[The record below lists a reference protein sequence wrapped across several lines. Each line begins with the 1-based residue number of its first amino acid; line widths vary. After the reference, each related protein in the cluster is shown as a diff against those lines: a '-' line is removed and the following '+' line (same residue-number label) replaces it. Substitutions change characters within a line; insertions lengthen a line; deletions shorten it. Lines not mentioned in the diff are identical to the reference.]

1 VGRALL
7 DVVPMTA
14 STPEDA
20 VRRYLEW
27 LEDPDSL
34 IDDEAVARA
43 EAAVADARD
52 PLTRLHALADAEHA
66 RQADADAVIRDFIT
80 HARAYAEAQSI
91 PIAAFRAV
99 GVSDD
104 VLRQAGF
111 GIAGRTAAARGP
123 RGARAGAPR
132 AKQVSVDEL
141 KAAALGLPKRFTLA
155 DLSAAAGGGSPATVR
170 RAVDEMISAG
180 KVRKLGPKPDHQGPG
195 RAPTLYELV

>member
-1 VGRALL
+1 
-7 DVVPMTA
+7 
-14 STPEDA
+14 
-20 VRRYLEW
+20 
-27 LEDPDSL
+27 
-34 IDDEAVARA
+34 
-43 EAAVADARD
+43 
-52 PLTRLHALADAEHA
+52 
-66 RQADADAVIRDFIT
+66 VIKDFIT

-111 GIAGRTAAARGP
+111 GVAGRTGRAP
-123 RGARAGAPR
+123 RAGRAAGAPR

-155 DLSAAAGGGSPATVR
+155 DVSAAAGGGSPATVR
-170 RAVDEMISAG
+170 RAVDELISGG
-180 KVRKLGPKPDHQGPG
+180 KVSKLGPKPDHQGPG

>member
-1 VGRALL
+1 
-7 DVVPMTA
+7 MTA
-14 STPEDA
+14 STPEEA

-34 IDDEAVARA
+34 IDDEAVAKA

-66 RQADADAVIRDFIT
+66 RQADADVVIRDFIT
-80 HARAYAEAQSI
+80 NARTYAEAQSI
-91 PIAAFRAV
+91 PISAFRAV

-111 GIAGRTAAARGP
+111 GVAGRAGRG
-123 RGARAGAPR
+123 GRATRAVGPR

-141 KAAALGLPKRFTLA
+141 KAAALGLPKRFTLT

-170 RAVDEMISAG
+170 RAVDELISAG
-180 KVRKLGPKPDHQGPG
+180 KVDKLGPKPDHQGPG
-195 RAPTLYELV
+195 RAPTLYQLV

>member
-1 VGRALL
+1 
-7 DVVPMTA
+7 MSA

-66 RQADADAVIRDFIT
+66 RQADADAVIKDFIT

-111 GIAGRTAAARGP
+111 GVVGRVPAGRSSK
-123 RGARAGAPR
+123 GARAAGAPR

-141 KAAALGLPKRFTLA
+141 KAAALGLPKRFTLT
-155 DLSAAAGGGSPATVR
+155 DLAAAAGGGSPATVR
-170 RAVDEMISAG
+170 RAVDELISAG
-180 KVRKLGPKPDHQGPG
+180 KVDKLGPKPDHQGPG
-195 RAPTLYELV
+195 RAPTLYQLV